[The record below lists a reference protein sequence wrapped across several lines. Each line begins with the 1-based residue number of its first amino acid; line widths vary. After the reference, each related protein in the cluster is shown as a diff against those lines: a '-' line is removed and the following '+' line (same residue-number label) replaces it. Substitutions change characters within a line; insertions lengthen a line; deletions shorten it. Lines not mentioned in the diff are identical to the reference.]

1 MRKLLGVDPHLLFMV
16 LVVVAVAVV
25 CEVVVSLTATMVSG
39 RDDHRANSGVDV
51 DDVKMRR
58 H

>member
-1 MRKLLGVDPHLLFMV
+1 MV

-25 CEVVVSLTATMVSG
+25 CEVAVSLTATMVSG
-39 RDDHRANSGVDV
+39 RDDHRADPGVDT
-51 DDVKMRR
+51 DDVKMLG

>member
-1 MRKLLGVDPHLLFMV
+1 MDPHLLIMV

-25 CEVVVSLTATMVSG
+25 CEVAVSLIATMVSG
-39 RDDHRANSGVDV
+39 RDDHGANSGVGV
-51 DDVKMRR
+51 DDVTIRR